1 MLDQQSDDD
10 TVDSIT
16 GAIARA
22 ARGNDFQIELG
33 FSVTIGDENTLLDCS
48 VYESVTFTLKDE
60 NDRGGA
66 TLMEGFTSEFNNTLT
81 AEEWNAATNQ
91 HAIIRFTG
99 DETKLEL
106 GNATSKRFYWSVR
119 ARTVDGTDVT
129 LGDGFLIIYTDGVGG
144 ETSVTPPLGSSL
156 IPIGQTYSGAGA
168 YVLNGLVEGYPYTWE
183 KGANDTD
190 LVNGTE
196 TLTGTGWFIAQGSS
210 VTLHGTASALI
221 TALVRFPR
229 IALMSD
235 LEAKFA
241 SCLKIIN
248 APGVLIGA
256 LSQDGT
262 KLRLWGVDNDKMPID
277 ELIDLT
283 AI

>member
-1 MLDQQSDDD
+1 MLDQQADDD
-10 TVDSIT
+10 AKDAIT
-16 GAIARA
+16 GNIARA

-33 FSVTIGDENTLLDCS
+33 FSVTIDDVNTLLDVS
-48 VYESVTFTLKDE
+48 VYESVTLTVKAE
-60 NDRGGA
+60 NDRGGV
-66 TLMEGFTSEFNNTLT
+66 TLMQAYTSTLNNALTPENWNNGTDQHAVIRFT
-81 AEEWNAATNQ
+81 AEE
-91 HAIIRFTG
+91 
-99 DETKLEL
+99 TKLDLDQANER
-106 GNATSKRFYWSVR
+106 RFFWSVR

-129 LGDGFLIIYTDGVGG
+129 LGHGILIIYLDGVGG
-144 ETSVTPPLGSSL
+144 ETTVTPPLGSSL
-156 IPIGQTYSGAGA
+156 VPAGQTYSGAGA
-168 YVLNGLVEGYPYTWE
+168 YVLNGLVAGYPYTYE

-196 TLTGTGWFIAQGSS
+196 TLTATGWFIAQGAS

-221 TALVRFPR
+221 TALLRFPR

-235 LEAKFA
+235 LEAKFG

-248 APGVLIGA
+248 APGVLIGS
-256 LSQDGT
+256 LSPNGT
-262 KLRLWGVDNDKMPID
+262 KLRLQGIDDDKMPID

>member
-1 MLDQQSDDD
+1 MLDQQADDD
-10 TVDSIT
+10 ARDAIT
-16 GAIARA
+16 GNIARA
-22 ARGNDFQIELG
+22 ARGNDFEFQLG
-33 FSVTIGDENTLLDCS
+33 FSVTVDDVNTLLDVS
-48 VYESVTFTLKDE
+48 VYESVTLTVKAE
-60 NDRGGA
+60 NDRGGV
-66 TLMEGFTSEFNNTLT
+66 TLMQGFTSTLNTALT
-81 AEEWNAATNQ
+81 AENWNNGTDQ
-91 HAIIRFTG
+91 HAVIRFTG
-99 DETKLEL
+99 EETKLEM
-106 GNATSKRFYWSVR
+106 GSQNEQRFFWSVR

-129 LGDGFLIIYTDGVGG
+129 LGHGILIIYLDGVGG
-144 ETSVTPPLGSSL
+144 ETTVTPPLGSSKV
-156 IPIGQTYSGAGA
+156 PAGQTYSGAGA
-168 YVLNGLVEGYPYTWE
+168 YVLNGLVAGYSYTYE

-196 TLTGTGWFIAQGSS
+196 TLTATGWFIAQGTS

-229 IALMSD
+229 LAMMND
-235 LEAKFA
+235 LEAKFGT
-241 SCLKIIN
+241 CLKIIN
-248 APGVLIGA
+248 APGVLIGT